1 MDKSRIPVI
10 VSALRTPVG
19 RGRKGTL
26 RHTRPDDL
34 AALVLKET
42 LARTGVAA
50 TEVEDVILGCAMP
63 EAEQGFNVARLALLL
78 AGFPDSVPGMTV
90 NRFCSSGLQ
99 AVALAS
105 QAIASGMAECI
116 IAGGVES
123 MSMVPMTGNKPSMNL
138 QLQKTLPGAYVGMGL
153 TAENLARKYK
163 ISREEQDEFAVESH
177 RKAHAAQTEG
187 RFDDE
192 IVKVPVRVDKRKGAS
207 IESSEI
213 IFDKDELIRAE
224 STLETLAKLRPCF
237 HVKGS
242 VTPANSSPMS
252 DGASAVM
259 VMSKAKAE
267 ALGLAPLAEFIS
279 FAVSGV
285 APEYMGIGPVEAVP
299 KALKLAGLEM
309 SAIDLIELNE
319 AFAAQSLA
327 VIKEMGLPTDRLN
340 VNGGAIALGHPLG
353 CTGAKLTAT
362 AVHELR
368 RRGGGY
374 GLVTMC
380 IGGGQGAAGI
390 IKVG

>member
-1 MDKSRIPVI
+1 MDKSRTPVI

-19 RGRKGTL
+19 RGRKGSL
-26 RHTRPDDL
+26 ANTRPDDL

-42 LARTGVAA
+42 LSRTGVPA

-63 EAEQGFNVARLALLL
+63 EGEQGFNVARLALLL
-78 AGFPDSVPGMTV
+78 AGFPDTVPGMTV

-99 AVALAS
+99 AVALAA
-105 QAIASGMAECI
+105 QAIASGMADCI

-138 QLQKTLPGAYVGMGL
+138 QLQKTIPGAYVGMGM
-153 TAENLARKYK
+153 TAENLARKYE
-163 ISREEQDEFAVESH
+163 ISRTEQDEFAVESH
-177 RKAHAAQTEG
+177 RKAHEAQEAG
-187 RFDDE
+187 RFADE
-192 IVKVPVRVDKRKGAS
+192 LVSVPVRVDKRKGAK
-207 IESSEI
+207 IESKEV
-213 IFDKDELIRAE
+213 IFEKDELVRPE
-224 STLETLAKLRPCF
+224 STLETLAKLKPSF

-242 VTPANSSPMS
+242 VTPANSSPIS
-252 DGASAVM
+252 DGAAAVM

-267 ALGLAPLAEFIS
+267 AHGLTPLAEFLS
-279 FAVSGV
+279 FAVAGV
-285 APEYMGIGPVEAVP
+285 APEIMGIGPVEAVP

-319 AFAAQSLA
+319 AFAAQSIA
-327 VIKEMGLPTDRLN
+327 VIKEMGLPTDKLN

-362 AVHELR
+362 AVHELK

-390 IKVG
+390 LKVN

>member
-1 MDKSRIPVI
+1 MDKSRTPVI

-19 RGRKGTL
+19 RGRKGSL
-26 RHTRPDDL
+26 ANTRPDDL

-42 LARTGVAA
+42 LSKTGVPA

-63 EAEQGFNVARLALLL
+63 EGEQGFNVARLALLL
-78 AGFPDSVPGMTV
+78 AGFPDTVPGMTV

-99 AVALAS
+99 AVALAA
-105 QAIASGMAECI
+105 QAIASGMADCI

-138 QLQKTLPGAYVGMGL
+138 QLQKTIPGAYVGMGM
-153 TAENLARKYK
+153 TAENLARKYE
-163 ISREEQDEFAVESH
+163 ISRTEQDEFAVDSH
-177 RKAHAAQTEG
+177 RKAHEAQEAG
-187 RFDDE
+187 RFADE
-192 IVKVPVRVDKRKGAS
+192 LVSVPVRVDKRKGAK
-207 IESSEI
+207 IESKEVM
-213 IFDKDELIRAE
+213 FEKDELVRPE
-224 STLETLAKLRPCF
+224 STLETLAKLRPSF

-242 VTPANSSPMS
+242 VTPANSSPIS
-252 DGASAVM
+252 DGAAAVM

-267 ALGLAPLAEFIS
+267 AHGLTPLAEFVS
-279 FAVSGV
+279 FAVAGV
-285 APEYMGIGPVEAVP
+285 APEIMGIGPVEAVP

-319 AFAAQSLA
+319 AFAAQSIA
-327 VIKEMGLPTDRLN
+327 VIKEMGLPTDKLN

-362 AVHELR
+362 AVHELK

-390 IKVG
+390 LKVN

>member
-1 MDKSRIPVI
+1 MDKSRTPVI

-19 RGRKGTL
+19 RGRKGSL
-26 RHTRPDDL
+26 ANTRPDDL

-42 LARTGVAA
+42 LSKTGVPA

-63 EAEQGFNVARLALLL
+63 EGEQGFNVARLALLL
-78 AGFPDSVPGMTV
+78 AGFPDTVPGMTV

-99 AVALAS
+99 AVALAA
-105 QAIASGMAECI
+105 QAIASGMADCI

-138 QLQKTLPGAYVGMGL
+138 QLQKTIPGAYVGMGM
-153 TAENLARKYK
+153 TAENLARKYE
-163 ISREEQDEFAVESH
+163 ISRTEQDEFAVDSH
-177 RKAHAAQTEG
+177 RKAHEAQEAG
-187 RFDDE
+187 RFADE
-192 IVKVPVRVDKRKGAS
+192 LVSVPVRVDKRKGAK
-207 IESSEI
+207 IESKEVM
-213 IFDKDELIRAE
+213 FERDELVRPE
-224 STLETLAKLRPCF
+224 STLETLAKLRPSF

-242 VTPANSSPMS
+242 VTPANSSPIS
-252 DGASAVM
+252 DGAAAVM

-267 ALGLAPLAEFIS
+267 AHGLTPLAEFVS
-279 FAVSGV
+279 FAVAGV
-285 APEYMGIGPVEAVP
+285 APEIMGIGPVEAVP

-319 AFAAQSLA
+319 AFAAQSIA
-327 VIKEMGLPTDRLN
+327 VIKEMGLPTDKLN

-362 AVHELR
+362 AVHELK

-390 IKVG
+390 LKVN